1 MGDVKIFGYYISKED
16 GNEFIHYEKDGKLYL
31 TNGVRNWSTELE
43 QRMSVLTNVKA
54 IDLTTMG
61 RGLQNHL
68 PNEAITKEVLEL
80 LRDVETVKDSRY
92 ETIVINSNQIV
103 GDINKEEKKLAKI
116 ITPDGFTY
124 LYKKDN
130 LHKSDFNDNKVY
142 FSVPSE
148 YIFHLSKSQDTGEID
163 NNGKKVYQNYEKD
176 ITASELK
183 LMYSRLNV
191 KQAVK
196 ENSKFLTI
204 EISKNRAIQTFQTEQ
219 GEFTRILAPDGF
231 SFIRPSNQIHPSKKD
246 DAKVYF
252 ALPRYDFEVRM
263 TRSVN
268 TGEVD
273 SNNNP
278 IYKQEA
284 KLVTPEELKDLFCSS
299 EEVIT
304 IAFTKNQIVANFKS
318 VSSWSDNEAEEM
330 EFSKILT
337 PMGDTFIKPS
347 KQIVYNAETGKYELH
362 MKVYQMVKLC
372 KSVKLK
378 DGKYTNE
385 AISVTARE
393 LTEMI
398 NEEALCRRKQRAR

>member
-1 MGDVKIFGYYISKED
+1 MGNVKVFGYYISKED
-16 GNEFIHYEKDGKLYL
+16 GDEFIHYEKDGKFYL

-43 QRMSVLTNVKA
+43 QRMSVLTSVKV

-130 LHKSDFNDNKVY
+130 LRKSDFNNNKVY

-163 NNGKKVYQNYEKD
+163 NDGKKVYQNYEKD
-176 ITASELK
+176 VTASELK

-204 EISKNRAIQTFQTEQ
+204 EISKNRAVQTFQTEQ
-219 GEFTRILAPDGF
+219 GEFTRILAPNGF

-252 ALPRYDFEVRM
+252 ALPRNDFEIRM

-304 IAFTKNQIVANFKS
+304 IAFTKNQIVVKFKS
-318 VSSWSDNEAEEM
+318 VSSWTENEAEEM

-337 PMGDTFIKPS
+337 PMGYTFIKPS
-347 KQIVYNAETGKYELH
+347 RQIVYNTETDKYELH
-362 MKVYQMVKLC
+362 MKAYQMVKLC

-378 DGKYTNE
+378 EGEYTNE

-393 LTEMI
+393 LSEMI